1 MAESHPI
8 ELRIRV
14 VAAYESGSGS
24 YPSIA
29 ARFRVGVA
37 SVKRWV
43 RLRRRKGDIMPQAKG
58 GGTPSAVT
66 LDEIEAALTRVRD
79 ATAGE
84 LTAEFN
90 RGRHRHT
97 RVHVSSMK
105 RALHR
110 HGYVVKKSADGRWRV
125 CGRTSS
131 SSERSS

>member
-14 VAAYESGSGS
+14 VAAYESGAGS

-29 ARFRVGVA
+29 ARFRVGEA

-43 RLRRRKGDIMPQAKG
+43 RLHRRKGDITPQSKG
-58 GGTPSAVT
+58 GGTPSVVT

-90 RGRHRHT
+90 RGRHR
-97 RVHVSSMK
+97 RRRIHVSSMK

-131 SSERSS
+131 SSERTS